1 MSTSL
6 LIKLWANS
14 KHQKLDDQVGPLD
27 LEQLGQDLIPKVS
40 QNATLK
46 EEDQQ
51 EGQDLETENP
61 SARAGEADVKN
72 VLQKILLLFF
82 DY

>member
-6 LIKLWANS
+6 LIKLWANR

-27 LEQLGQDLIPKVS
+27 LEQLDQDLILKVS
-40 QNATLK
+40 RNAMLK

-51 EGQDLETENP
+51 IGQETENP
-61 SARAGEADVKN
+61 SAQAGGADVKN
-72 VLQKILLLFF
+72 VLQKILLLLF
-82 DY
+82 